1 MQRKF
6 FSALTISAILSLGT
20 IALTACSNPQPD
32 STPAP
37 IASPETI
44 STENLWATLLAK
56 TEMPLWKV
64 EPCEGTA
71 PFLCVYDEKGEQAGT
86 VELQSWTLQQR
97 PDLAEAL
104 VEVGLNPEAI
114 DPQDPAQQEKL
125 LTALKKLVDD
135 FYTTIEQ
142 DWATGYRN
150 AVTLEVDSPVEVSV
164 GSQPA
169 LLYGFKGIESDGTLQ
184 QRSVGYMVF
193 DGEKLYVI
201 TTAAAFE
208 EPPGFKT
215 IEQLQAFQPYLDI
228 VVGKLRF

>member
-1 MQRKF
+1 MQRKL
-6 FSALTISAILSLGT
+6 FSALMISAILSAGAIT
-20 IALTACSNPQPD
+20 LTACSNPQPD
-32 STPAP
+32 TTPAP
-37 IASPETI
+37 KAIA
-44 STENLWATLLAK
+44 TENLWATLLAK

-71 PFLCVYDEKGEQAGT
+71 PFLCVYDEKDEQAGT
-86 VELQSWTLQQR
+86 VEIQSWTLQQR

-104 VEVGLNPEAI
+104 VEVGLNPDAI
-114 DPQDPAQQEKL
+114 DPQDSAQQEKVL
-125 LTALKKLVDD
+125 AALAKLVDD

-142 DWATGYRN
+142 DWAMDDKNT
-150 AVTLEVDSPVEVSV
+150 VTFEAESPVEVRV

-184 QRSVGYMVF
+184 QQSVGYMVF
-193 DGEKLYVI
+193 DGETLYVI

-228 VVGKLRF
+228 VVNKLRL